1 MELNIYYKEHPE
13 ASLKEY
19 YEAVITEAQKNI
31 ELAKERERKEM
42 EWYEGLTKRYFKI
55 QFNPETTWYTYIHIS
70 IFCPVKFLTYKVYK
84 SIDISKITKSREK
97 INELWFSNPYSPSLI
112 GRPSIT
118 EISKDDFEEISYKI
132 DIFLNQF

>member
-1 MELNIYYKEHPE
+1 MNLNEYYKEHPE

-19 YEAVITEAQKNI
+19 YEATIEEAQKNV
-31 ELAKERERKEM
+31 ELAKERECEKIK
-42 EWYEGLTKRYFKI
+42 WYEGLTGKYFKI
-55 QFNPETTWYTYIHIS
+55 QFNPYSIWYVYIDKS
-70 IFCPVKFLTYKVYK
+70 IYLPINYLAYKVYK
-84 SIDISKITKSREK
+84 NEEVVSVSRTREK

-118 EISKDDFEEISYKI
+118 ELSKDEFEEISYKI